1 MSGVR
6 HPRRPSE
13 RVPVFCWC
21 EAEVV
26 QVTLRD
32 VYLGL
37 TGACRRKDCK
47 ARDRLERGQAR
58 AL

>member
-1 MSGVR
+1 MTGVR
-6 HPRRPSE
+6 RRWRPDA

-26 QVTLRD
+26 QVTWRD
-32 VYLGL
+32 VHLGL

-47 ARDRLERGQAR
+47 ARDRRERAG
-58 AL
+58 

>member
-6 HPRRPSE
+6 HPRRLSE

-32 VYLGL
+32 VHLGL

-47 ARDRLERGQAR
+47 ARDRRERGKAK